1 MFCLAVEKMRL
12 LGISSKPDHVLKMI
26 EQVLGTE
33 HFHPELASHVT
44 NEDNG
49 GLIYPSDRI
58 YQSFLSRC
66 ERIMADLD
74 LHLDDEFNREYN
86 LEEIESAISE
96 AEKRYNTLHSH
107 QSGSTLDADDKTA
120 LKILKEYPIE
130 NLDEGFVSL
139 RFGRVPIQS
148 LSKLLLH
155 ADERFVFTQLHRNK
169 QYAWIAA
176 ISMNEDDPKI
186 LKILDSLYFE
196 SIGIPIVNEDLL
208 NHEAYELLDHVYGFV
223 KKQSKQ
229 EAFLKYVGLYG
240 EQALIVGFVREEY
253 LDTFKSKFSE
263 EIKVN
268 DYPADAELNLLP
280 PTKLKNGWF
289 SRPFSIFIEMYGL
302 PKYGDFDPTAFFAVT
317 YSLLFGLMFGDLGQ
331 GLVIALLGLFLEKKK
346 DMQLGAVA
354 FRIGL
359 FSMFFGTIYGS
370 FFGNETFLLPLL
382 KPLGLPLEVA
392 SSDFTMT
399 LLISA
404 VGMGV
409 VLILM
414 SIGLNIVLSLKKKDY
429 PKALLSQNGLAG
441 FVLYGFVMAA
451 LTLSMMFDIKIMNVF
466 TIVLFIVIP
475 MAVIL
480 FHEPLR
486 NIMHK
491 KHVNPEEGWGS
502 YLTEGIFELI
512 EVVLSFV
519 TNTMS
524 FLRVGGFVLSHAG
537 MMTVVMTLNK
547 MTGSYG
553 IIVMIIGNI
562 IVIALEGLIV
572 GIQSLRLEY
581 YEMFSR
587 YYDGGGKKFKS
598 V

>member
-451 LTLSMMFDIKIMNVF
+451 LTLSMMFDIQIMNVF

>member
-1 MFCLAVEKMRL
+1 MRL

-58 YQSFLSRC
+58 YQSFLGRC

-74 LHLDDEFNREYN
+74 LNLDDEYNREYS

-96 AEKRYNTLHSH
+96 AEDRYNTLHSH
-107 QSGSTLDADDKTA
+107 QSGSTLDADDKIA
-120 LKILKEYPIE
+120 LKKLKEYPID
-130 NLDEGFVSL
+130 NLEDGFVSM
-139 RFGRVPIQS
+139 RFGRVPTQS
-148 LSKLLLH
+148 LAKLLLH

-176 ISMNEDDPKI
+176 ISMNEDDSKI
-186 LKILDSLYFE
+186 MKILDSLYFE
-196 SIGIPIVNEDLL
+196 SIGIPIVNEELL
-208 NHEAYELLDHVYGFV
+208 NHEAYELLNHVYGFV
-223 KKQSKQ
+223 KKQSQQ

-253 LDTFKSKFSE
+253 LDTFKSKFSQ

-268 DYPADAELNLLP
+268 DYPANAELDLLP

-289 SRPFSIFIEMYGL
+289 SRPFAIFIEMYGL

-317 YSLLFGLMFGDLGQ
+317 YSILFGLMFGDLGQ

-359 FSMFFGTIYGS
+359 FSMFFGTLYGS
-370 FFGNETFLLPLL
+370 FFGNETLLLPLL
-382 KPLGLPLEVA
+382 KPLGLPIEVA

-429 PKALLSQNGLAG
+429 PKALLSQNG
-441 FVLYGFVMAA
+441 FVMVA
-451 LTLSMMFDIKIMNVF
+451 LTLSMMFNIQIMNIF
-466 TIVLFIVIP
+466 TVIIFIVLP
-475 MAVIL
+475 MLVIL
-480 FHEPLR
+480 FHEPLK

-491 KHVNPEEGWGS
+491 KHMNPEAGWGS

-553 IIVMIIGNI
+553 IIVMIVGNI

>member
-1 MFCLAVEKMRL
+1 MRL

-58 YQSFLSRC
+58 YQSFLGRC

-74 LHLDDEFNREYN
+74 LNLDDEYNREYS

-96 AEKRYNTLHSH
+96 AEDRYNTLHSH
-107 QSGSTLDADDKTA
+107 QSGSTLDADDKIA
-120 LKILKEYPIE
+120 LKKLKEYPID
-130 NLDEGFVSL
+130 NLEDGFVSM
-139 RFGRVPIQS
+139 RFGRVPTQS
-148 LSKLLLH
+148 LAKLLLH

-176 ISMNEDDPKI
+176 ISMNEDDSKI
-186 LKILDSLYFE
+186 MKILDSLYFE
-196 SIGIPIVNEDLL
+196 SIGIPIVNEELL
-208 NHEAYELLDHVYGFV
+208 NHEAYELLNHVYGFV
-223 KKQSKQ
+223 KKQSQQ

-253 LDTFKSKFSE
+253 LDTFKSKFSQ

-268 DYPADAELNLLP
+268 DYPANAELDLLP

-289 SRPFSIFIEMYGL
+289 SRPFAIFIEMYGL

-317 YSLLFGLMFGDLGQ
+317 YSILFGLMFGDLGQ

-359 FSMFFGTIYGS
+359 FSMFFGTLYGS
-370 FFGNETFLLPLL
+370 FFGNETLLLPLL
-382 KPLGLPLEVA
+382 KPLGLPIEVA

-441 FVLYGFVMAA
+441 FLLYGFVMVA
-451 LTLSMMFDIKIMNVF
+451 LTLSMMFNIQIMNIF
-466 TIVLFIVIP
+466 TVIIFIVLP
-475 MAVIL
+475 MLVIL
-480 FHEPLR
+480 FHEPLK

-491 KHVNPEEGWGS
+491 KHMNPEAGWGS

-553 IIVMIIGNI
+553 IIVMIVGNI

>member
-1 MFCLAVEKMRL
+1 MRL

-451 LTLSMMFDIKIMNVF
+451 LTLSMMFDIQIMNVF

>member
-1 MFCLAVEKMRL
+1 MRL

-58 YQSFLSRC
+58 YQSFLGRC

-74 LHLDDEFNREYN
+74 LNLDDEYNREYS

-96 AEKRYNTLHSH
+96 AEDRYNTLHSH
-107 QSGSTLDADDKTA
+107 QSGSTLDADDKIA
-120 LKILKEYPIE
+120 LKKLKEYPID
-130 NLDEGFVSL
+130 NLEDGFVSM
-139 RFGRVPIQS
+139 RFGRVPTQS
-148 LSKLLLH
+148 LAKLLLH

-176 ISMNEDDPKI
+176 ISMNEDDSKI
-186 LKILDSLYFE
+186 MKILDSLYFE
-196 SIGIPIVNEDLL
+196 PIGIPIVNEELL
-208 NHEAYELLDHVYGFV
+208 NHEAYELLNHVYGFV
-223 KKQSKQ
+223 KKQSQQ

-253 LDTFKSKFSE
+253 LDTFKSKFSQ

-268 DYPADAELNLLP
+268 DYPANAELDLLP

-289 SRPFSIFIEMYGL
+289 SRPFAIFIEMYGL

-317 YSLLFGLMFGDLGQ
+317 YSILFGLMFGDLGQ

-359 FSMFFGTIYGS
+359 FSMFFGTLYGS
-370 FFGNETFLLPLL
+370 FFGNETLLLPLL
-382 KPLGLPLEVA
+382 KPLGLPIEVA

-441 FVLYGFVMAA
+441 FLLYGFVMVA
-451 LTLSMMFDIKIMNVF
+451 LTLSMMFNIQIMNIF
-466 TIVLFIVIP
+466 TVIIFIVLP
-475 MAVIL
+475 MLVIL
-480 FHEPLR
+480 FHEPLK

-491 KHVNPEEGWGS
+491 KHMNPEAGWGS

-553 IIVMIIGNI
+553 IIVMIVGNI